1 MQPED
6 IVRVD
11 ISSGEVSG
19 KRKPSSEYPI
29 HLALMRERP
38 DAQAIIHTHGAN
50 TTAVSC
56 LRRDLPAVHYLVPLF
71 GGPQIRCAPYATFG
85 TDALSTNVVTAL
97 HRRRAALMAN
107 HGLVVL
113 GRDLDQV
120 LALTAEA
127 ETLAKLYL
135 DASAAGDPHILDDA
149 EMERVIK
156 KFRDYG
162 YGPVPDQNNS
172 A

>member
-1 MQPED
+1 
-6 IVRVD
+6 
-11 ISSGEVSG
+11 
-19 KRKPSSEYPI
+19 
-29 HLALMRERP
+29 
-38 DAQAIIHTHGAN
+38 
-50 TTAVSC
+50 
-56 LRRDLPAVHYLVPLF
+56 
-71 GGPQIRCAPYATFG
+71 
-85 TDALSTNVVTAL
+85 
-97 HRRRAALMAN
+97 MAN

-113 GRDLDQV
+113 GRDLDQA

-162 YGPVPDQNNS
+162 YGPVPDQNDS